1 MVLIFSE
8 QADYCTYQVIR
19 WLKSFQVD
27 YFRLNKE
34 DDVSVKKIDLLNN
47 TMLFEVNSKELDLS
61 KINAVWYRRGF
72 FNFDISGFEID
83 NESIRALKEEA
94 VCLNLFLMEYLIEN
108 KFCIN
113 NQFSSFNNKIST
125 LLKAKNVGLN
135 VPETYLTSFSTELPE
150 SDLITKSIGAQ
161 LMINN
166 LEAGEVKMFYTEK
179 VDIKEQQFFFPS
191 LFQTEIIKKFELRI
205 FYLLGSFYSMAI
217 LSQNNLQ
224 TSVDFRKYDLKNPN
238 RTIPYKL
245 PISIERKLGSLMQSL
260 KLNSGSIDMIFDV
273 NGEYIFLEVNPV
285 GQFGMVSLPCNYYLE
300 KNIALKLSSNEK
312 S

>member
-8 QADYCTYQVIR
+8 QADYSTFQVIR
-19 WLKSFQVD
+19 WLKSFHVD

-34 DDVSVKKIDLLNN
+34 DDVSVKKIDLLNDI
-47 TMLFEVNSKELDLS
+47 MLFEVNGKELDLS
-61 KINAVWYRRGF
+61 KINVVWYRRGF
-72 FNFDISGFEID
+72 FNFDTSGFEID

-94 VCLNLFLMEYLIEN
+94 VCLNVFLMEYLIEN

-135 VPETYLTSFSTELPE
+135 VPETYLTTFSTELRE

-179 VDIKEQQFFFPS
+179 VDIKEPQFFFPS
-191 LFQTEIIKKFELRI
+191 LFQTEIIKQFELRI

-224 TSVDFRKYDLKNPN
+224 TSVDFRKYDLKKPN

-245 PISIERKLGSLMQSL
+245 PISIERQLESLMQSL
-260 KLNSGSIDMIFDV
+260 KLNSGSIDMVFDV
-273 NGEYIFLEVNPV
+273 NDEYIFLEVNPV
-285 GQFGMVSLPCNYYLE
+285 GQFGMVSSPCNYYLE
-300 KNIALKLSSNEK
+300 KNIALKLSSDEK